1 MENGFSFPSF
11 NEPVHMTRAIH
22 DRLINTLNMTI
33 FFLGNDIA
41 YLSNPLFIRVINTYL
56 LFGRCKFNLFFKE
69 LANRA

>member
-1 MENGFSFPSF
+1 MENGFLFPSF

-22 DRLINTLNMTI
+22 DRLINTLNI
-33 FFLGNDIA
+33 DDIFLGNDIA

-69 LANRA
+69 LVNRA